1 MSYLFT
7 YGTLMKGQ
15 RASGLMEGCKYV
27 GDGVLQGYGLYEA
40 GEYPA
45 AVPVEGFNVYGEVY
59 EIDDG
64 MLKDFDAYEDEGDL
78 YIRKLLEIEMDQG
91 KMDAWVY
98 EYNRSVEGMELRAP
112 EGKWST
118 ERKPAS
124 NKNTAGV

>member
-15 RASGLMEGCKYV
+15 RASSMLTNAEYI
-27 GDGVLQGYGLYEA
+27 GDGILRGYGLYEV

-45 AVPVEGFNVYGEVY
+45 AVPVKGFNVYGEVY

-64 MLKDFDAYEDEGDL
+64 MLKDFDEYEGEGDL
-78 YIRKLLEIEMDQG
+78 YIRKLLEIEMEQG

-98 EYNRSVEGMELRAP
+98 EYNRSVEGTELRAP
-112 EGKWST
+112 KGKWST
-118 ERKPAS
+118 ERKPYS
-124 NKNTAGV
+124 EHLYVS